1 MEVRIMNC
9 GEIRDIIIE
18 YNGKIEGAGIKPEVT
33 AEINSHLVSC
43 RKCVLAR
50 ERMLDMSAKIA
61 CDKVEIPVNLASGI
75 ISKVI
80 PAAAE
85 PAKPKIK
92 TVGPTE
98 ISFIDK
104 IAELF
109 GVSSGNFAFAMSA
122 VVLAALAISLILYN
136 HGLKSGGEAER
147 IANSKGVPANE
158 NIIKEPADKKFK
170 KIENEPSKNM
180 TAANNEETEKKFKRS
195 IFTVE
200 SGAVANLTGEYKENE
215 LYQVK
220 QGEDLVITYKKVAE
234 VIIKTN
240 SKFKVNDEGIILESG
255 MVSVDLKPK
264 SLPGFSV
271 ATPESV
277 VEVVGTIFSVASSD
291 NKTEVIVKKGCVKV
305 TDIKTK
311 AFSLVNAGESK
322 AVVSRQAEVKSE
334 TAPVVIEY
342 GSSAAHEAAKTLS
355 TGAQVAASSTS
366 EAAHTA
372 ETGTVPVG
380 IDGANIKDVINKF
393 KNENITIDK

>member
-9 GEIRDIIIE
+9 GEIRDFIIE
-18 YNGKIEGAGIKPEVT
+18 YNGRIEGAGIKPEIT

-43 RKCVLAR
+43 RKCALAR

-61 CDKVEIPVNLASGI
+61 SDKVEIPANLASSI

-80 PAAAE
+80 PAAE

-109 GVSSGNFAFAMSA
+109 GISSRNFAFAMSA

-147 IANSKGVPANE
+147 IADSKGVTQQE
-158 NIIKEPADKKFK
+158 NIVKEPADKKFK
-170 KIENEPSKNM
+170 KIENELSKNM
-180 TAANNEETEKKFKRS
+180 TAANNEEIEKKFKRS

-200 SGAVANLTGEYKENE
+200 SGAVANLTGEYRENE

-220 QGEDLVITYKKVAE
+220 HGEDLVITYKKVAE
-234 VIIKTN
+234 VIIKTD

-271 ATPESV
+271 TTPESV
-277 VEVVGTIFSVASSD
+277 VEVVGTIFSVASSN

-311 AFSLVNAGESK
+311 NFSLVNAGESK
-322 AVVSRQAEVKSE
+322 TVSRQDEVKSE

-342 GSSAAHEAAKTLS
+342 GSNAVHEAAKTLHAN
-355 TGAQVAASSTS
+355 TQASTS
-366 EAAHTA
+366 EVSHTA